1 MAFNSE
7 DQCSDSQYNNSVL
20 VMIYNDANESFKLLR
35 DDINSIN
42 TRLTLL
48 IGFNATF
55 ASLLPKLPI
64 QTLISIRYQPSQDFY
79 QLYPYAEP
87 FLKMP
92 IIIIDWLLS
101 TKPLIAIFLGVSVAF
116 AVLSVLPSSTP
127 IVLLPKKMLE
137 KGKDCSEEDF
147 RIAII
152 KNRDET
158 IQRLQNLISRK
169 ALRLK
174 YALITLGGA
183 ALLTVFDILTNANIQ
198 SN

>member
-1 MAFNSE
+1 MTFNSE
-7 DQCSDSQYNNSVL
+7 DQCSESQYNNSVL

-42 TRLTLL
+42 TRLTFL

-64 QTLISIRYQPSQDFY
+64 QTLISIKYLPSQDFY

-87 FLKMP
+87 FIQIP
-92 IIIIDWLLS
+92 IIIINWLLL
-101 TKPLIAIFLGVSVAF
+101 TKPLISIFLGISVVF
-116 AVLSVLPSSTP
+116 TIQSVLPSTTP
-127 IVLLPKKMLE
+127 IVILPKKMLE
-137 KGKDCSEEDF
+137 KGKNCSEEDF

-158 IQRLQNLISRK
+158 IQRLQILISRK

-183 ALLTVFDILTNANIQ
+183 AFLTVFDILTNANITF
-198 SN
+198 N